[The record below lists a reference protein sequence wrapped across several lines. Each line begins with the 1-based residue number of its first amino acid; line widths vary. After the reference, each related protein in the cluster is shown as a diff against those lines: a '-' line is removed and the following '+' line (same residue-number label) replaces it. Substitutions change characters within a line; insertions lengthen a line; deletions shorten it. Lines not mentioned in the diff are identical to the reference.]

1 MSLLSFDLDM
11 LDEEFIY
18 VPPRPRIV
26 WAVAPAPKPA
36 ETCCGCGVDHYEHQ
50 LCPECG
56 LCLSECCDCP
66 PVMLNPVDELD
77 GDPDYLD
84 FLARAD
90 YQYEDWRDER

>member
-36 ETCCGCGVDHYEHQ
+36 KACRNLLRLRCRS
-50 LCPECG
+50 L
-56 LCLSECCDCP
+56 
-66 PVMLNPVDELD
+66 
-77 GDPDYLD
+77 
-84 FLARAD
+84 RASVVPRM
-90 YQYEDWRDER
+90 WSVFIRVLRLPSGHA